1 MSEIEKQRLRIVE
14 AWYERAALEDKALN
28 DGKFWTVQIAYH
40 HDHAFAKIWFGKPGV
55 RDLHFFTEVEH
66 REAGMFLDPT
76 VILGDK
82 LHVRQQVCKMA
93 NSDNFTIRVVG
104 APKPMQIVPGIEV
117 VS

>member
-40 HDHAFAKIWFGKPGV
+40 HDHAFAKI
-55 RDLHFFTEVEH
+55 
-66 REAGMFLDPT
+66 FLDPT

-104 APKPMQIVPGIEV
+104 APKPMQIAPGIEV